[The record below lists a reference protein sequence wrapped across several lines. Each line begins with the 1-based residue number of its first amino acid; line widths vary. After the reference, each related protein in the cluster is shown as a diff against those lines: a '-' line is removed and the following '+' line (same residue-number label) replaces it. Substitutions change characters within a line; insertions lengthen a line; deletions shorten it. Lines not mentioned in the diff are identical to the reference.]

1 MIAMHC
7 DTDHLL
13 TVSVEVHEHRVVE
26 FVCMALCC
34 SVTGLHCDSNFLPSD
49 RVCGSSWARSG
60 QVCLYHGCLLLCSLI
75 GMHCGNNILLTDRV
89 CGSSWAGSGQV
100 SSCDSLLFSCTVTVS
115 DWLTEFAEAFGEV
128 HEQGM
133 VKLVYVILY
142 YSNCCALWQG

>member
-34 SVTGLHCDSNFLPSD
+34 SVIGLHCDSNFLPID

-60 QVCLYHGCLLLCSLI
+60 QVCLYQGCLLLCSLI